1 MGTNTTGTSV
11 SSGEMEV
18 KTVKNSDVEA
28 EKMKNGY
35 GSAVFTAV
43 EMAPLLDNYK
53 ESSDPNASGD
63 SGNNSTKKS
72 DYLIIGNTMIMRFRE
87 KIQDII
93 NGVALKF
100 KGPKTK
106 GEKETK
112 KKVEDKETLEQ
123 PSKEDGP
130 ENR

>member
-53 ESSDPNASGD
+53 EEMMGIIKSS
-63 SGNNSTKKS
+63 
-72 DYLIIGNTMIMRFRE
+72 
-87 KIQDII
+87 
-93 NGVALKF
+93 
-100 KGPKTK
+100 
-106 GEKETK
+106 
-112 KKVEDKETLEQ
+112 
-123 PSKEDGP
+123 P
-130 ENR
+130 ENTYKKELEGLIKSL

>member
-53 ESSDPNASGD
+53 ESSDPNSSGD

>member
-18 KTVKNSDVEA
+18 KTVKNSDVE
-28 EKMKNGY
+28 EKKKKNGY

-87 KIQDII
+87 KIKDII

>member
-72 DYLIIGNTMIMRFRE
+72 DYLIIWRGITPICGHKYSDKKFE
-87 KIQDII
+87 KS
-93 NGVALKF
+93 A
-100 KGPKTK
+100 
-106 GEKETK
+106 
-112 KKVEDKETLEQ
+112 
-123 PSKEDGP
+123 
-130 ENR
+130 